1 MLSFKRFERVREVM
15 QHEISDII
23 RNELKDPRI
32 GFVTVM
38 DVELAHN
45 LRHANVYVSPMGTE
59 EEQQRTFD
67 GIRSAA
73 PFIRR
78 LLGQRMKIK
87 FIPELAIKWDHT
99 GEHSDKINRL
109 LHTIHDGEENK
120 SPKTGQE
127 E

>member
-1 MLSFKRFERVREVM
+1 MLSFKRSERVREVM
-15 QHEISDII
+15 IHEISDII

-45 LRHANVYVSPMGTE
+45 LRHADVFVSPMGSE
-59 EEQQRTFD
+59 EEMKRTVN
-67 GIRSAA
+67 GIISAA

-78 LLGQRMKIK
+78 LLGQRMQIK
-87 FIPELAIKWDHT
+87 FVPELAVKWDHT
-99 GEHSDKINRL
+99 GEHSDRINRL
-109 LHTIHDGEENK
+109 LHTIHDGEEKKPVKPDN
-120 SPKTGQE
+120 E